1 MSMAR
6 AASVTST
13 STSTSRV
20 VLSAALALALAA
32 RLVMQKQDHE
42 LELGTLKDA
51 LEVERTA
58 RVGYEARVRALER
71 WPWFA
76 FRRTGDL
83 MTTTTKTTSAVGS
96 REKSS
101 DEPSQRMF

>member
-1 MSMAR
+1 MAR
-6 AASVTST
+6 AASVTPT

-32 RLVMQKQDHE
+32 RLVMQKHEHE

-71 WPWFA
+71 WPWLA
-76 FRRTGDL
+76 FRRTGDWMKTTT
-83 MTTTTKTTSAVGS
+83 MTTSVDAS

-101 DEPSQRMF
+101 VEPSRRMF

>member
-1 MSMAR
+1 MAR
-6 AASVTST
+6 AASVTPT

-32 RLVMQKQDHE
+32 RLVMQKHEHE

-83 MTTTTKTTSAVGS
+83 MTTTATTTTSADGS

-101 DEPSQRMF
+101 VEPSRRMF

>member
-1 MSMAR
+1 MAR
-6 AASVTST
+6 AASVTPT

-32 RLVMQKQDHE
+32 RLVMQKHEHE
-42 LELGTLKDA
+42 LELGSLKDA

-83 MTTTTKTTSAVGS
+83 MKTTTMTTSVDAS

-101 DEPSQRMF
+101 VEPSRRMF

>member
-1 MSMAR
+1 MAR

-13 STSTSRV
+13 STSPSRV

-32 RLVMQKQDHE
+32 RLVMQKHEHE

-83 MTTTTKTTSAVGS
+83 MRTTTMTTSVDAF

-101 DEPSQRMF
+101 VEPSRRMF

>member
-1 MSMAR
+1 MAR
-6 AASVTST
+6 AASVTPT
-13 STSTSRV
+13 STLTSRV

-32 RLVMQKQDHE
+32 RLVMQKHEHE
-42 LELGTLKDA
+42 LELGSLKDA

-83 MTTTTKTTSAVGS
+83 MTTTTTTTTTSADGS

-101 DEPSQRMF
+101 VEPSRRMF